1 MEKRIAFLILPLLT
15 PAHAADISGFVRNI
29 SNQPVTGVE
38 VKYSCKEN
46 PYTAITNSYG
56 RYRVRGLPN
65 VTWCSVKV
73 NGDQTSP
80 DIQINSGSGSKEV
93 NLRILKSKRN

>member
-1 MEKRIAFLILPLLT
+1 MVFLILPLLT
-15 PAHAADISGFVRNI
+15 PAVAHAADISGFVRNT
-29 SNQPVTGVE
+29 SNQPVAGVK
-38 VKYSCKEN
+38 VQYSCKEN

-65 VTWCSVKV
+65 VTWCKVEVK
-73 NGDQTSP
+73 GGQISP
-80 DIQINSGSGSKEV
+80 DMQINSGSGSKEV